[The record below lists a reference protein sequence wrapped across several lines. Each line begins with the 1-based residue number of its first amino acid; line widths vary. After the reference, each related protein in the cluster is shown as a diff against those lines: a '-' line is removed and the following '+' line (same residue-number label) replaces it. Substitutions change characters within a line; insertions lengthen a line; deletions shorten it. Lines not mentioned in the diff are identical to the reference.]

1 MEEEEK
7 KKNLLTGSC
16 SNAGRDVLVVLILNA
31 SAEVPAFSSR
41 EKVAGALKLKQTNI
55 FFFFSLPQET
65 EKREENNDGI

>member
-55 FFFFSLPQET
+55 FFFLPQET